1 MPFTFKLAKRLAR
14 LKHVVLPVLA
24 MLASCEQPVRQAT
37 GPDPSNT
44 PVNVLVSPD
53 SVALDPGQTQQF
65 QAHGRTAAGDTV
77 PVNVNWSASLGTV
90 TQSGLYTADT
100 SASVAVV
107 TATLS
112 AEQLTGTAKVMKRR
126 MLQIVL
132 IPSGMTLPV
141 GGVQQFSVYGRN
153 NIGDSV
159 AVSVSYAATGGT
171 ITQGGVY
178 TAPSV
183 PGALQVIAKQKGG
196 SLADTAPVV
205 VTNVPVAS
213 VSVSPATASVLVGG
227 TVQLTATPKDSAG
240 NPLTGRSITWASS
253 NPVAATVNGSGLVT
267 GAAVG
272 TATITATSEGKSGT
286 ATVAVSLVPVAS
298 VTVSPATASIL
309 VGGTVQLTATP
320 KDSAGNPLSGRSITW
335 TSGDPMAGTVNGN
348 GLVTGVAAGAA
359 TITATSEQK
368 SAAATVAITTSTSC
382 ISSATMLCP
391 SDNIQAKVTAAG
403 AGATLTLQ
411 PGIYRMQTVTPLA
424 NQTFVG
430 QPGAIMSG
438 AKLLTGW
445 TQSGSVWYVTGQTQK
460 FADNLGIC
468 QSGTLC
474 QLQEDVYRDN
484 VLLTRV
490 ASLAAVVPG
499 TFYFD
504 YANQVIYVGDDPT
517 GHILEGA
524 ATEYAFQGNAQGAGG
539 GVTIQGL
546 IIDKYATPA
555 NRATVGNTGP
565 GDNWTI
571 SNNEIRYNH
580 GAGVYV
586 GRTGT
591 QVLNNFIHHNGQLGI
606 GGSGTPPGLV
616 QNALIRGNEVSY
628 NNTLGFT
635 AEAGGMKFVYYATA
649 ITVRNNYVHDNYYV
663 GIWSDGYCDQMVY
676 DSNRVVNN
684 TMSGIT
690 HEVSYGAVISN
701 NVVTGNGFSEP
712 GGSEG
717 AGIHIMNSG
726 GNGTVPSLYSIEI
739 YGNTVSGN
747 KNGIILL
754 EAGRTEGPHTQN
766 VSVHDNTVTLSAN
779 QTQDPASNG
788 VRLYGGGDTRVWTTF
803 NNHFTHNTYNLQT
816 AVSAPFWWTSDHVSS
831 ALFTDAQWRPIPQDA
846 TGTFNR

>member
-126 MLQIVL
+126 LLQIVL

-213 VSVSPATASVLVGG
+213 VSVSPATAGVLVGG
-227 TVQLTATPKDSAG
+227 TAQLTATLKDSAG
-240 NPLTGRSITWASS
+240 NPLAGRSITWASS

-368 SAAATVAITTSTSC
+368 SAAVTVAITTSTSC

-460 FADNLGIC
+460 LADSSGVC
-468 QSGTLC
+468 QIGTLC
-474 QLQEDVYRDN
+474 QYQEDVYRDN
-484 VLLTRV
+484 VLLRRV
-490 ASLAAVVPG
+490 GTLSAVGPG

-504 YANQVIYVGDDPT
+504 YVNQIIYLGDDPT
-517 GHILEGA
+517 GHTLEGA

-546 IIDKYATPA
+546 IIEKYATPA
-555 NRATVGNTGP
+555 SRATVGNTAP

-571 SNNEIRYNH
+571 SNSEIRYNH
-580 GAGVYV
+580 GTGVV
-586 GRTGT
+586 VARTGT
-591 QVLNNFIHHNGQLGI
+591 QVLNNFIHHNGQLGV
-606 GGSGTPPGLV
+606 GGSGTPGLA

-628 NNTLGFT
+628 NNTLAFT
-635 AEAGGMKFVYYATA
+635 SEAGGMKFVHYATA
-649 ITVRNNYVHDNYYV
+649 ITVRNNYVHDNYYI
-663 GIWSDGYCDQMVY
+663 GIWSDGYCDRMVY

-684 TMSGIT
+684 TESGIT

-701 NVVTGNGFSEP
+701 NLITGNGFLEP
-712 GGSEG
+712 GASEG
-717 AGIHIMNSG
+717 SGIHIMNSG
-726 GNGTVPSLYSIEI
+726 GDGTVPSPYSIEI

-754 EAGRTEGPHTQN
+754 EAGRSDGTHTQN
-766 VSVHDNTVTLSAN
+766 VWVHDNTVTLSGS
-779 QTQDPASNG
+779 QTHG

-803 NNHFTHNTYNLQT
+803 NNRFTHNTYNLQT
-816 AVSAPFWWTSDHVSS
+816 ASLTPWWWTSDYVSS
-831 ALFTDAQWRPIPQDA
+831 ANFTDGQWRPIPQDA
-846 TGTFNR
+846 DGTLNR